1 MTLAVTTSQALD
13 VVLAIFLV
21 VVGLAIGYAFWRLGL
36 LFSQLRTTVQ
46 HTEVEVLPVINKTGV
61 TLDHVNTELDKI
73 DVMTDSAVDAVSA
86 IDRAVRAVSAIVTA
100 PIEALAGLAAAFRH
114 GVSSLV
120 ANRDVNEAVRTAKEA
135 GTRRMNDLADDL
147 EAANRP
153 GGSSSGMR

>member
-1 MTLAVTTSQALD
+1 MTLAVTTSEALD

>member
-1 MTLAVTTSQALD
+1 MLATSNFLVPNATFVVELVAFLLTLAV
-13 VVLAIFLV
+13 LAK
-21 VVGLAIGYAFWRLGL
+21 Y
-36 LFSQLRTTVQ
+36 
-46 HTEVEVLPVINKTGV
+46 VLPVINKTGV